1 MKQSR
6 FKKVAGIGLVS
17 IPALASS
24 ALAVNPAVAG
34 LTTEA
39 TDLTT
44 DLTTLIPIAIGVGL
58 VIFGASLLV
67 RTFKRMAR

>member
-1 MKQSR
+1 MY
-6 FKKVAGIGLVS
+6 KKVAGVLI
-17 IPALASS
+17 ALPLAASS

-44 DLTTLIPIAIGVGL
+44 DLGTLIPIAIAVGL